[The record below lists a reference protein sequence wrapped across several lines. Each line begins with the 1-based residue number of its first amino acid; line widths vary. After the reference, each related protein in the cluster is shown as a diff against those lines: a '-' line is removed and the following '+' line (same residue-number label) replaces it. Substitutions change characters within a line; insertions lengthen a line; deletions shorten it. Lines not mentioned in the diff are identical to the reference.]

1 MNVPPQEI
9 FKAYDIRGVVG
20 KSLTTDG
27 VRSIGRALGSELLA
41 RLGGRGRAEIAV
53 GRDGRLSGPELA
65 GALMEGIRASGVDV
79 AEIGMFA
86 TPVAYFAAH
95 ELGCGSAVAVTGSHN
110 PPEYNGLKM
119 VLAGTTLAGEDV
131 QRLRH
136 RIVSGELASG
146 AGKHRRVDLREAYL
160 KRITSDVRLARP
172 MKIAV
177 DCGNGVA
184 GATAAELYRRLGC
197 EVLELYCEVDGRFPN
212 HHPDPSHPENLQEL
226 IALVK
231 KERAELGIAFDGDGD
246 RLGVVTAAGQIIFPD
261 RQLML
266 FARDVLSRQP
276 GAEIIYDVKSTR
288 NLGPW
293 IRKYGGVPS
302 LWKTGHSLIK
312 ARMRERGAALAGEMS
327 GHTFFV
333 ERWYGFDDAQ
343 YAGARLLEI
352 LSKTSDATATLNALP
367 DSVSTPELHLQ
378 LTEGEPHRLIG
389 GLQENAAFPGAVEVI
404 KLDGLRVEYPD
415 GFGLARASNTTPVVV
430 LRFEADDAKGLARI
444 QAEFR
449 RVLLAAKPDA
459 KLPF

>member
-1 MNVPPQEI
+1 MNIPPQEI

-20 KSLTTDG
+20 KSLTAEG
-27 VRSIGRALGSELLA
+27 VRSIGQALGSELLE
-41 RLGGRGRAEIAV
+41 RKGGGRAEIAI

-65 GALMEGIRASGVDV
+65 GALMDGIRASGVDV
-79 AEIGMFA
+79 ADIGMFA

-131 QRLRH
+131 QNIRRRIAAGKLARGTGRH
-136 RIVSGELASG
+136 RS
-146 AGKHRRVDLREAYL
+146 VDIREAYL
-160 KRITSDVRLARP
+160 NRIASDVRLARP

-184 GATAAELYRRLGC
+184 GATAADLYRRLGC
-197 EVLELYCEVDGRFPN
+197 EVIELYCQVDGRFPN

-231 KERAELGIAFDGDGD
+231 KERAEIGIAFDGDGD
-246 RLGVVTAAGQIIFPD
+246 RLGVVTAKGDIIFPD

-266 FARDVLSRQP
+266 FAKDVLSRQP

-352 LSKTSDATATLNALP
+352 LSKTSDATAALTALP
-367 DSVSTPELHLQ
+367 DSVSTPELHLK
-378 LTEGEPHRLIG
+378 LAEGEPHRLIAA
-389 GLQENAAFPGAVEVI
+389 LQESAAFPGATEVI
-404 KLDGLRVEYPD
+404 KLDGLRVEYAD

-430 LRFEADDAKGLARI
+430 LRFEADDAKGLERI
-444 QAEFR
+444 KAEFR
-449 RVLLAAKPDA
+449 RVLLSAKPDA
-459 KLPF
+459 RLPF